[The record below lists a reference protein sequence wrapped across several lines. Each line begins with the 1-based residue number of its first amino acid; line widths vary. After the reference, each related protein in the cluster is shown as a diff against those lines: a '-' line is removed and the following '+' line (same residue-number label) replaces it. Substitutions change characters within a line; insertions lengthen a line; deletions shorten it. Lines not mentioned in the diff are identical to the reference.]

1 MTVTQLKAVPVPH
14 SALDDIP
21 PMVERLRATFE
32 SGKTRPLAWRR
43 EQLQGL
49 RAYGKEQAERLA
61 EALHADLNK
70 PAMEAYAADIGQV
83 SNEAKHALKNLAKWT
98 KPERIGRM
106 PMLGKSVLMRDPLG
120 VVLIIAPWNYPVGL
134 LLSPLVGAIAAGNA
148 AVLKPSEVTAHTSAV
163 LAETL
168 PKYLDSDAITVVE
181 GGVEETTTLLD
192 QRFDHIM
199 YTGNGQVGRIVME
212 KAAHTLTPV
221 TLELGGKSPCIV
233 DATADLE
240 TTARRIAWGK
250 FMNAGQTCIAP
261 DYVLVEDSVHDGL
274 ISALEKTVKQFYG
287 NNPQETQDYARVVNQ
302 RHHGRLTK
310 LLEGQEIAFGGKT
323 DVDDCYI
330 EPTVLKNVSVD
341 SPIMKNEIFGPILPV
356 LKIANVDEGIAFVRA
371 RDKPL
376 ALYIFSGEED
386 VAEKVLE
393 ETSSGGACVNGTI
406 MHIGDARMPFGGVGE
421 SGMGAYHGRSSFETF
436 THRKATLRRGLR
448 FDFKMMYPPYT
459 KFLTNM
465 VKKSV

>member
-1 MTVTQLKAVPVPH
+1 MTVTQLKAVPTPH
-14 SALDDIP
+14 SPVDDIP
-21 PMVERLRATFE
+21 PLVERLRATFD

-43 EQLQGL
+43 EQLEGL
-49 RAYGKEQAERLA
+49 LRYGKEQSGRLA
-61 EALHADLNK
+61 EALHADLRK
-70 PAMEAYAADIGQV
+70 PAFEAYAADIGQV
-83 SNEAKHALKNLAKWT
+83 SNEAKHALKNLNKWT
-98 KPERIGRM
+98 KPEKVGRV
-106 PMLGKSVLMRDPLG
+106 PMLGRCVLMRDPLG

-168 PKYLDSDAITVVE
+168 PNYIDPDAFALVE
-181 GGVEETTTLLD
+181 GGVEETTALLD
-192 QRFDHIM
+192 QRFDHIL

-212 KAAHTLTPV
+212 KAARTLTPV

-233 DATADLE
+233 DSTADIE

-261 DYVLVEDSVHDGL
+261 DYLLVEESVQEPL
-274 ISALEKTVKQFYG
+274 IAALQKSVKQFYG
-287 NNPQETQDYARVVNQ
+287 DDSQSSDDYARVVNE

-310 LLEGQEIAFGGKT
+310 LLEGQEVAFGGKT
-323 DVDDCYI
+323 DAADCFI
-330 EPTVLKNVSVD
+330 EPTVLKNVAPD
-341 SPIMKNEIFGPILPV
+341 AAIMQNEIFGPILPV
-356 LKIANVDEGIAFVRA
+356 LKVRDVNEAIAFVRA
-371 RDKPL
+371 REKPL
-376 ALYIFSGEED
+376 ALYIFSGDEA

-393 ETSSGGACVNGTI
+393 ETSSGGATVNGTI
-406 MHIGDARMPFGGVGE
+406 MHIGDSRMPFGGVGE
-421 SGMGAYHGRSSFETF
+421 SGMGSYHGRSSFETF

-448 FDFKMMYPPYT
+448 FDIKMMYPPYT
-459 KFLTNM
+459 KFRTNM